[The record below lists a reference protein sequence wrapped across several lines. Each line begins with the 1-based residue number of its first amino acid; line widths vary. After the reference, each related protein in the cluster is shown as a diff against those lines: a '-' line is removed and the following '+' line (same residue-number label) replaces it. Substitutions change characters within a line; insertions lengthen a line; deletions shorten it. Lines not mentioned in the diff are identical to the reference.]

1 MLPNFG
7 EPLPVVARTLV
18 TRLVVLFPK
27 TVLQLF
33 TKTVLFLS
41 LVVLFFTKDF
51 LQVQERLGDASLGNG
66 EGNVGRKLPRRE
78 ALRD

>member
-18 TRLVVLFPK
+18 VLF
-27 TVLQLF
+27 F
-33 TKTVLFLS
+33 MS
-41 LVVLFFTKDF
+41 LVVLFFTKTVLF
-51 LQVQERLGDASLGNG
+51 LQAQERLGDASLGNG